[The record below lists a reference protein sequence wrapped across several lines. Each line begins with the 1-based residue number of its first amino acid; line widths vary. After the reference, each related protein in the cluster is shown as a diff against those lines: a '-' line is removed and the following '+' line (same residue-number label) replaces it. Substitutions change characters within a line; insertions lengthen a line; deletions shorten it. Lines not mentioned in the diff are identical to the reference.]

1 MKYLGAGQPAHPLYI
16 TRLAGSYYHPIGLR
30 CFHRIREQQNMTTK
44 TRAELTVEMLRTRMA
59 ITPDLKDEREV
70 KLADTVGADKLAQR
84 RAALKKLYDFKD
96 GV

>member
-1 MKYLGAGQPAHPLYI
+1 
-16 TRLAGSYYHPIGLR
+16 
-30 CFHRIREQQNMTTK
+30 MTTK
-44 TRAELTVEMLRTRMA
+44 TRAELTVEMLRTWMA

-70 KLADTVGADKLAQR
+70 KLANTVGADKLAQR